1 MGYKHKCK
9 HHEPDI
15 VLSLET
21 GILEP
26 NPSEEVPVPLYL
38 QQKVCKY
45 KLGLVNQIITL
56 KKCRELRVK
65 GSSKA
70 TSVIITIQ
78 TGTETPRVFTFEND
92 VNFELVENLKK
103 GDVVF
108 FERGEVG
115 REGEIT
121 LDVSIV
127 KRSHH

>member
-38 QQKVCKY
+38 EQKVCKY
-45 KLGLVNQIITL
+45 ELGLVNQIITL